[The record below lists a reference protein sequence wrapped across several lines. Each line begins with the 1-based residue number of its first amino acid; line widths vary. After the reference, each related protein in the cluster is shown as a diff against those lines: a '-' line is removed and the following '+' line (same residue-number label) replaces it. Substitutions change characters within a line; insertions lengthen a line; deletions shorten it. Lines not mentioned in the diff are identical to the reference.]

1 MRRTAFALLVTLAAC
16 GGGQSADRDA
26 LRDRAEQLFPNAA
39 NMEELID
46 AYAETCE
53 MDDDQT
59 FAITVNMAQAED
71 ANRVELL
78 RAACPDRVADALN
91 ERD

>member
-1 MRRTAFALLVTLAAC
+1 
-16 GGGQSADRDA
+16 
-26 LRDRAEQLFPNAA
+26 
-39 NMEELID
+39 MEELID